1 MTAGAMDEAGGAIA
15 KHDVA
20 RGAGSVALA
29 RMGALIEIVTQPVFT
44 WLFGLPTYGIY
55 VTLWAAV
62 SFISNAVDLGFTGA
76 LQRVVPQA
84 DDETRAHA
92 ALKLALTVGV
102 LPSVLI
108 AVGVTIAAEPVSRLV
123 NAAPQ
128 DQAQLALAV
137 ALFAWAL
144 PLWTFIEIATAA
156 LRARRAFG
164 PEIRLRIFWEQI
176 VRLLLALIAFAIGL
190 RTLGLF
196 AAHLGSLLVTA
207 ALSMRLLAR
216 YYDFKLL
223 RAAPLDGAFIRRML
237 GIGVTLSPAYM
248 ARRLYSDLPTVL
260 LNLMLPGAA
269 GASASGLYGIAHKIS
284 TAPQIVRQT
293 FLYVMAPLAS
303 AQARHDRAA
312 VQPLYAFATR
322 LSTMLVIPLSAAIIL
337 LGEPIL
343 SLFAPEARAAL
354 PILIV
359 LVVAR
364 TAEACVGPA
373 SPILDVLGHRRWI
386 LFNAFAG
393 VGIWL
398 AIAFVLVPRL
408 GSVGMAA
415 SVGVGLVT
423 AASLALIELRIANR
437 LDALSKRLW
446 IGLLVSAATV
456 ALMWAADRAAEPYGP
471 IVETII
477 VLLLF
482 GPALW
487 LGLRFGLTRSD
498 REALGPYASRLRLA

>member
-1 MTAGAMDEAGGAIA
+1 MSEPTAAVV
-15 KHDVA
+15 KRDVA
-20 RGAGSVALA
+20 RGAGTVALS
-29 RMGALIEIVTQPVFT
+29 RLGALIEIVTQPVFT

-55 VTLWAAV
+55 VMLWAAV
-62 SFISNAVDLGFTGA
+62 SFVSNAVDLGFTGA

-92 ALKLALTVGV
+92 ALKLALTIGV
-102 LPSVLI
+102 LPSVVI
-108 AVGVTIAAEPVSRLV
+108 AAGVTLAAEPISAAI

-128 DQAQLALAV
+128 DRAQLALAV

-164 PEIRLRIFWEQI
+164 PEIRLRIFWEQV
-176 VRLLLALIAFAIGL
+176 VRLLLALAAFAIGF

-196 AAHLGSLLVTA
+196 VAHLGSLLVTA
-207 ALSMRLLAR
+207 ALSARLIAR
-216 YYDFKLL
+216 YYDLKLL
-223 RAAPLDGAFIRRML
+223 RAAPLDRAVMRRLL
-237 GIGVTLSPAYM
+237 GIGMTLSPAYM

-322 LSTMLVIPLSAAIIL
+322 LSTMLVIPLAAAIVL

-343 SLFAPEARAAL
+343 ALFAPEARAAL
-354 PILIV
+354 PILVV

-364 TAEACVGPA
+364 AAEACVGPA
-373 SPILDVLGHRRWI
+373 SPILDVMGHRRWI
-386 LFNAFAG
+386 LLNAFGG
-393 VGIWL
+393 VAIWL
-398 AIAFVLVPRL
+398 AIAFVAVPRW

-415 SVGVGLVT
+415 SVGIGLVT
-423 AASLALIELRIANR
+423 AASLALIELRLVDR

-446 IGLLVSAATV
+446 VGLAVSAV
-456 ALMWAADRAAEPYGP
+456 AVAAMWAGDRLATPHGHVAEA
-471 IVETII
+471 VV

-482 GPALW
+482 VPALW
-487 LGLRFGLTRSD
+487 VGLRFGLTRSD
-498 REALGPYASRLRLA
+498 REALGPYAMRLRLA

>member
-1 MTAGAMDEAGGAIA
+1 MSDAGAAIA
-15 KHDVA
+15 KRDIA
-20 RGAGSVALA
+20 RGAGSVALS
-29 RMGALIEIVTQPVFT
+29 RLGALIEIVTQPVFT

-55 VTLWAAV
+55 VMLWAAV
-62 SFISNAVDLGFTGA
+62 SFASTAVDLGFASA

-92 ALKLALTVGV
+92 ALKLTLTLGV
-102 LPSVLI
+102 VPSLLV
-108 AVGVTIAAEPVSRLV
+108 AVGVTLAATPLSELV

-128 DQAQLALAV
+128 DRAELALAV
-137 ALFAWAL
+137 AMFAWAL

-176 VRLLLALIAFAIGL
+176 VRLLLALIAFAVGL

-196 AAHLGSLLVTA
+196 VAHLGSLLVTA

-223 RAAPLDGAFIRRML
+223 WSAPLDRALIRQML
-237 GIGVTLSPAYM
+237 GIGLTLSPAHV
-248 ARRLYSDLPTVL
+248 ARRLYSDLPTII

-269 GASASGLYGIAHKIS
+269 GASAAGLYGIAHKIS
-284 TAPQIVRQT
+284 TAPLIVRQT
-293 FLYVMAPLAS
+293 FLYVMAPLVS
-303 AQARHDRAA
+303 AQSRHDRSA

-322 LSTMLVIPLSAAIIL
+322 LSTLLVIPLAASIIL

-343 SLFAPEARAAL
+343 ALFAPEARA
-354 PILIV
+354 
-359 LVVAR
+359 
-364 TAEACVGPA
+364 AEACVGPA
-373 SPILDVLGHRRWI
+373 SPVLDVMGHRRWI
-386 LFNAFAG
+386 LFNALAG
-393 VGIWL
+393 VAIWL
-398 AIAFVLVPRL
+398 AVAAVLVPRW

-415 SVGVGLVT
+415 SVGIGLVVP
-423 AASLALIELRIANR
+423 AALALIELRVANR

-456 ALMWAADRAAEPYGP
+456 ALLWGADRLAAPHGHVAEAIAVG
-471 IVETII
+471 
-477 VLLLF
+477 LLL
-482 GPALW
+482 PAALW
-487 LGLRFGLTRSD
+487 LGLRFGLTRND
-498 REALGPYASRLRLA
+498 REALGPASRRLRLV

>member
-1 MTAGAMDEAGGAIA
+1 MTQGGGAIA
-15 KHDVA
+15 KQDVA
-20 RGAGSVALA
+20 RGAGTVALS
-29 RMGALIEIVTQPVFT
+29 RLGALIEIVTQPVFT

-62 SFISNAVDLGFTGA
+62 SFVSNAVDLGFTGA

-92 ALKLALTVGV
+92 ALKLALVVGV
-102 LPSVLI
+102 LPSLLVAI
-108 AVGVTIAAEPVSRLV
+108 GVTLAAEPVSRLV

-128 DQAQLALAV
+128 DRAQLALAV

-164 PEIRLRIFWEQI
+164 PEVRLRIFWEQI
-176 VRLLLALIAFAIGL
+176 VRLLLALAAFAIGL
-190 RTLGLF
+190 GTLGLF
-196 AAHLGSLLVTA
+196 VAHLGSLLVTA
-207 ALSMRLLAR
+207 ALSLRLIAR
-216 YYDFKLL
+216 YYDLAQL
-223 RAAPLDGAFIRRML
+223 RAAPLDRALLRRLL
-237 GIGVTLSPAYM
+237 GIGLALSPAYM
-248 ARRLYSDLPTVL
+248 ARRLYSDMPTVL

-269 GASASGLYGIAHKIS
+269 GASASGLYGIAHKIA

-322 LSTMLVIPLSAAIIL
+322 LSTMLVIPLSAAIVL

-359 LVVAR
+359 LIVAR
-364 TAEACVGPA
+364 TVETCVGPA

-386 LFNAFAG
+386 LLNAFAG
-393 VGIWL
+393 VAVWL
-398 AIAFVLVPRL
+398 ALAFVLVPRW
-408 GSVGMAA
+408 GSVGMAT
-415 SVGVGLVT
+415 SVGIGLAT
-423 AASLALIELRIANR
+423 AAALALIELRIADR

-446 IGLLVSAATV
+446 IGLAVSAATV
-456 ALMWAADRAAEPYGP
+456 AAMWAADGVAERYGHV
-471 IVETII
+471 VETAV

-498 REALGPYASRLRLA
+498 REALEPYASRLRLV